1 MVTTRDSLTARLG
14 RAVTWLFVPG
24 DRPERFEKAVA
35 ARPDVVVI
43 DLEDGVG
50 AAEKQAARRAAVRW
64 LAETDTLAV
73 VRINSAGPDLDADLR
88 SLGGAP
94 RVVMVPKAE
103 RPDVLVET
111 LEGLPEGSLLVA
123 LIETAQGVL
132 NAPTMAAAPGVA
144 RLAFGGLDLG
154 AQLGVDPRHAP
165 AMAASRG
172 ALVLASAAAG
182 LPAPVDAV
190 SGGLRDL
197 PEVTRDAHEARALG
211 FGGKLCIHPA
221 QVPVVARAFRPSVEE
236 VGWAQRVMRSDGGSA
251 VGVVGGELV
260 DRPVLVRARRL
271 LEEARL
277 RAEAPDGQT
286 EH

>member
-24 DRPERFEKAVA
+24 DRPERFDKAVA

-50 AAEKQAARRAAVRW
+50 AEQKQAARRAAVRW
-64 LAETDTLAV
+64 LAETDTLAA

-88 SLGGAP
+88 SLGGVP
-94 RVVMVPKAE
+94 RMVMVPKAE
-103 RPDVLVET
+103 QPDVLVET
-111 LEGLPEGSLLVA
+111 LEGLGEDSLVVA
-123 LIETAQGVL
+123 LIETARGVL
-132 NAPTMAAAPGVA
+132 NASAIAAAPGVV
-144 RLAFGGLDLG
+144 RLAFGGFDLG
-154 AQLGVDPRHAP
+154 AQLGVDPAHAP

-182 LPAPVDAV
+182 LAAPVDAI

-197 PEVTRDAHEARALG
+197 PEVTRDAREARALG

-221 QVPVVARAFRPSVEE
+221 QVPVAARAFQPSVEE
-236 VGWAQRVMRSDGGSA
+236 VEWAQRIIRSQGSA
-251 VGVVGGELV
+251 VGVVRGELV
-260 DRPVLVRARRL
+260 DKPVLLRARRL
-271 LEEARL
+271 LQEARL
-277 RAEAPDGQT
+277 QAEAPDGPT
-286 EH
+286 EQ